1 MAGFDFAQPP
11 GAPFP
16 ERSRRALWLFLFM
29 MLVSSLPAFAASRA
43 DARNDEKLRN
53 FLQQTINQASSF
65 KDRFDAEVWL
75 VSMNG
80 KMDAF
85 KNLDNA
91 DRLRILKSVHQEATQ
106 ANLKPELVLAVI
118 EVESRFDHFAISRV
132 GAQGLMQVMPF
143 WKDEIGRPADNLTA
157 IETNIRYGCRILQY
171 YLQREKGNV
180 RYALARYN
188 GSYGENWYAERVM
201 NAWRDRWYS
210 GMLEPSLQ

>member
-1 MAGFDFAQPP
+1 VSGSL
-11 GAPFP
+11 GA
-16 ERSRRALWLFLFM
+16 RLRLRWLILLVALM
-29 MLVSSLPAFAASRA
+29 SSLQAFAGSRA
-43 DARNDEKLRN
+43 DARNDEQLRE

-106 ANLKPELVLAVI
+106 AKLKPELVLAVI

-143 WKDEIGRPADNLTA
+143 WKDEIGRPQDNLTS

-171 YLQREKGNV
+171 YLQREKGSV
-180 RYALARYN
+180 RYALQRYN
-188 GSYGENWYAERVM
+188 GSYGENWYPERVM

>member
-1 MAGFDFAQPP
+1 VRWLILVA
-11 GAPFP
+11 
-16 ERSRRALWLFLFM
+16 ALM
-29 MLVSSLPAFAASRA
+29 SSLHAFGASRA
-43 DARNDEKLRN
+43 DARNDEKLRE

-106 ANLKPELVLAVI
+106 AKLKPELVLAVI

-143 WKDEIGRPADNLTA
+143 WKDEIGRPLDNLTA

-180 RYALARYN
+180 RFALARYN
-188 GSYGENWYAERVM
+188 GSYGQSWYSERVM

>member
-1 MAGFDFAQPP
+1 MAYM
-11 GAPFP
+11 
-16 ERSRRALWLFLFM
+16 RWLILLIV
-29 MLVSSLPAFAASRA
+29 LVSSLPAFASSRA
-43 DARNDEKLRN
+43 DARNDPELRK

-75 VSMNG
+75 VAMNG
-80 KMDAF
+80 KMQAF
-85 KNLDNA
+85 KDLDNA
-91 DRLRILKSVHQEATQ
+91 DRLRILKSVHQEATL
-106 ANLKPELVLAVI
+106 AKLKPELVLAVI
-118 EVESRFDHFAISRV
+118 EVESRFDHFAVSRV

-143 WKDEIGRPADNLTA
+143 WKDEIGRPQDNLTS

-171 YLQREKGNV
+171 YLRREKGNV

-210 GMLEPSLQ
+210 GML

>member
-1 MAGFDFAQPP
+1 MKSW
-11 GAPFP
+11 
-16 ERSRRALWLFLFM
+16 RSCDRRCATDTMRWLILMVAM
-29 MLVSSLPAFAASRA
+29 MSSLHAFGGSRA
-43 DARNDEKLRN
+43 DARNDEQLRE

-80 KMDAF
+80 KMDTF
-85 KNLDNA
+85 RNLDNA
-91 DRLRILKSVHQEATQ
+91 DRLRVLKSVHQEATQ
-106 ANLKPELVLAVI
+106 AKLKPELVLAVI

-143 WKDEIGRPADNLTA
+143 WKDEIGRPQDNLTA

-180 RYALARYN
+180 RLALQRYN
-188 GSYGENWYAERVM
+188 GSYGENWYPERVM